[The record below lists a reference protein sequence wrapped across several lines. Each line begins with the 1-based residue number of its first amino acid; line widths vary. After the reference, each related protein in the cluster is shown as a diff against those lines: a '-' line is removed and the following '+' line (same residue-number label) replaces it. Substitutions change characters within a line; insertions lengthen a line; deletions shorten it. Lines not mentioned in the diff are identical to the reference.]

1 MHRDISMHS
10 GIACNDM
17 TRRDTER
24 HGLKQR
30 EVQPTAVRPGAV
42 VRFAWCGRACRGRVV
57 RRLGRGC
64 VTGHHCFLVRS
75 RDLPGRDPVLLR
87 EHGIAEAA

>member
-30 EVQPTAVRPGAV
+30 GVQPTAVRPGAV
-42 VRFAWCGRACRGRVV
+42 VRFAPVRGR
-57 RRLGRGC
+57 
-64 VTGHHCFLVRS
+64 HMP
-75 RDLPGRDPVLLR
+75 DRDPVLLY